1 MNVDFLYF
9 TLEDGAKA
17 PERSSDDAAG
27 YDLFASEDV
36 AIRPLETVLVPTG
49 IRIAMP
55 PSMEA
60 QVRPRSGLSLRTT
73 LRIANAPGT
82 IDADYR
88 GMVGII
94 CQNLLPLTDPVAVL
108 MKYPELAV
116 NFSTHYTMVSA
127 SDYFEKNMEQSLP
140 SDLTSQKIAVDKEG
154 YPLGT
159 YFIRRGER
167 IAQLVFT
174 RPVFPYWKET
184 SSLEGIGRDRGG
196 GFGSTGL

>member
-1 MNVDFLYF
+1 MTVDYLYF

-49 IRIAMP
+49 IRMAMP
-55 PSMEA
+55 PGMEA

-108 MKYPELAV
+108 VKYPELAKD
-116 NFSTHYTMVSA
+116 FSAHYTMVSA
-127 SDYFEKNMEQSLP
+127 ADYFERETGQPLP
-140 SDLTSQKIAVDKEG
+140 LGLTSQKIAVDQAG

-159 YFIRRGER
+159 YFIRKGER

-174 RPVFPYWKET
+174 RPVFPSWRET
-184 SSLEGIGRDRGG
+184 STLEGIGRDRGG